1 MEGIV
6 NGNIDFKHSFLQ
18 GDGSYNVTLKIN
30 SLTQDDL
37 IIKYVLSATN
47 TAGRQEYVVKI
58 SSETQPA
65 GLGVGEI
72 IGIVLACLVIIAAI
86 VLVVAARA
94 MGKWCFAGE
103 CQQK

>member
-1 MEGIV
+1 MI
-6 NGNIDFKHSFLQ
+6 FFLLLQ
-18 GDGSYNVTLKIN
+18 EDGSYNVTLRIN
-30 SLTQDDL
+30 GLTSNDL
-37 IIKYVLSATN
+37 VIKYLLSATN
-47 TAGRQEYVVKI
+47 AAGRQEYSVKI

-86 VLVVAARA
+86 GLVVTARA

-103 CQQK
+103 CKK